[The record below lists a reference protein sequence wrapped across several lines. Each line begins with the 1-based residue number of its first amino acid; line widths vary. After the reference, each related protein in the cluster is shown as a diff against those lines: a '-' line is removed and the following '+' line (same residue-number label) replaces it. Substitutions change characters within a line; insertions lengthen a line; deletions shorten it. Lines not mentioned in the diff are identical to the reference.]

1 MPQIEKADWTGFC
14 FGVKR
19 AIDILTKAAAQ
30 HGGVETLG
38 AIVHN
43 RQVTDHLA
51 GANIHVAPS
60 VDAIRGDVAAIGSHG
75 VAPEVEAGMKTR
87 FRVLVD
93 TTCPFVHRAQSTAGR
108 LAAAGFTVI
117 IYGEVE
123 HPEVKG
129 ILGYARGKAIA
140 TMDTGFLAD
149 LRPVPRHVGVLS
161 QTTQIPAHFVEFG
174 RQIVGSLLDKDV
186 ELRFVDTICH
196 DMRDRQEAAMR
207 LAREVDLMLVV
218 GSRTS
223 ANTNHL
229 VDLCRTVTDSRLVE
243 TAEALAGLSLTGFER
258 IGVTSGASTADETV
272 DAVVTRLEETL

>member
-1 MPQIEKADWTGFC
+1 MPQIEKAARTGFC

-19 AIDILTKAAAQ
+19 AIDILTRAAAQ

-43 RQVTDHLA
+43 RQVTDRLA
-51 GANIHVAPS
+51 GGGIRVAPTI
-60 VDAIRGDVAAIGSHG
+60 DAFQGEVAAIGSHG
-75 VAPEVEAGMKTR
+75 VAPEVEAEMNAR

-93 TTCPFVHRAQSTAGR
+93 TTCPFVHRAQSAAGR
-108 LAAAGFTVI
+108 LAGAGFTVI

-129 ILGYARGKAIA
+129 ILGHARGKGIA
-140 TMDTGFLAD
+140 TMDTEFLAD
-149 LRPVPRHVGVLS
+149 LRPPPHKVGILS
-161 QTTQIPAHFVEFG
+161 QTTQIPAYFVEFG
-174 RQIVGSLLDKDV
+174 RQVIGSLLDKDV
-186 ELRFVDTICH
+186 ELRFIDTICH

-207 LAREVDLMLVV
+207 LARQVDLMIVV
-218 GSRTS
+218 GSKTS

-229 VDLCRTVTDSRLVE
+229 VDLCRTATESRLIE
-243 TAEALAGLSLTGFER
+243 TADALPGLTFAGFQR

-272 DAVVTRLEETL
+272 DAVVARLEELL